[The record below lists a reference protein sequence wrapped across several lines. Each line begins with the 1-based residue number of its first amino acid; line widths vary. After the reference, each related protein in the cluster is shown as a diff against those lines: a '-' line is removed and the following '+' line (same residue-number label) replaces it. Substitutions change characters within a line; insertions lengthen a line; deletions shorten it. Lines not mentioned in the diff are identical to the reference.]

1 MEERTGV
8 LYLSHGTLQSLAL
21 TTDEVV
27 ESIEHLIRGR
37 SRARVW
43 NAPKAVILPPDGR
56 YMMAALAAADDP
68 PFLAVKSAIL
78 NPRNRARG
86 LPDINAVVT
95 LLDSDTGLPLAVMD
109 GNWVTAV
116 RTAGLS
122 AVAAKRLA
130 RPDASIAAFIGCG
143 VQAHSHL
150 QAFSALFPLK
160 EIRAFG
166 RGTANRDALCQA
178 AGKLGLLAVTSGTA
192 REAVRDADL
201 VITSVTWSPQLVPF
215 LDARW
220 LQPGSFA
227 TVTDLAAPWLPDGMS
242 AFDRIVIDDLEQ
254 EAQMPKPLVDP
265 ALVTGDLTGLVNG
278 DITGR
283 RSGEERTAFVFRG
296 LALGDLALAALAYQ
310 RARQSGRGSEMDRER
325 DAS

>member
-1 MEERTGV
+1 MEERRG
-8 LYLSHGTLQSLAL
+8 LQYLSHSDLESLHITPA
-21 TTDEVV
+21 DVI

-37 SRARVW
+37 SKSQVW
-43 NAPKAVILPPDGR
+43 NAPKAVIQPPDGR
-56 YMMAALAAADDP
+56 YMMAALCAADDP

-78 NPRNRARG
+78 NPRNRERG

-95 LLDSDTGLPLAVMD
+95 LLDSITGLPLAIID

-150 QAFSALFPLK
+150 HALSGLFPLK

-166 RGTANRDALCQA
+166 RVTANRDALCQA

-220 LQPGSFA
+220 
-227 TVTDLAAPWLPDGMS
+227 V
-242 AFDRIVIDDLEQ
+242 
-254 EAQMPKPLVDP
+254 
-265 ALVTGDLTGLVNG
+265 
-278 DITGR
+278 
-283 RSGEERTAFVFRG
+283 
-296 LALGDLALAALAYQ
+296 
-310 RARQSGRGSEMDRER
+310 QSG
-325 DAS
+325 AF

>member
-1 MEERTGV
+1 MEQHNS
-8 LYLSHGTLQSLAL
+8 LFYLSQTTLQAL
-21 TTDEVV
+21 GLTAEEVI
-27 ESIEHLIRGR
+27 ETIEHLIRGR
-37 SRARVW
+37 SQARVW
-43 NAPKAVILPPDGR
+43 NAPKSVIQPPDGR
-56 YMMAALAAADDP
+56 YMMATLCAADDP
-68 PFLAVKSAIL
+68 SFLAVKSAIL
-78 NPRNRARG
+78 NPRNRERG

-95 LLDSDTGLPLAVMD
+95 LLDSDTGIPLAILD

-166 RGTANRDALCQA
+166 RGASNRDALCRT
-178 AGKLGLLAVTSGTA
+178 AGQLGFRAIASETA
-192 REAVRDADL
+192 REALRDADL
-201 VITSVTWSPQLVPF
+201 VITSVTFSPQLVPF

-220 LQPGSFA
+220 LRAGTFA
-227 TVTDLAAPWLPDGMS
+227 TVTDLAAPWVPDGMA
-242 AFDRIVIDDLEQ
+242 AFNRIVVDDLQQ

-265 ALVTGDLTGLVNG
+265 ALVAGDLTGLVNG
-278 DITGR
+278 EIVGR
-283 RSGEERTAFVFRG
+283 RSADEKTAFVFRG
-296 LALGDLALAALAYQ
+296 LALGDLALAILAYQ
-310 RARQSGRGSEMDRER
+310 RARQSGKGFRIDR
-325 DAS
+325 D